1 MCRRK
6 RRLSTTATLLFT
18 ASAGAQR
25 APPPMHNLLGVPPPP
40 PPALVAGLRS
50 ALAGVPGCDA
60 PCLERAEDWF
70 EQAER
75 WGAHDVRSMVRLG
88 LADSFVGALAL
99 AAPGE
104 SEVRR
109 RLSTVS
115 TTVTPRHGQH
125 AEL

>member
-1 MCRRK
+1 M
-6 RRLSTTATLLFT
+6 
-18 ASAGAQR
+18 
-25 APPPMHNLLGVPPPP
+25 
-40 PPALVAGLRS
+40 RS
-50 ALAGVPGCDA
+50 I
-60 PCLERAEDWF
+60 
-70 EQAER
+70 
-75 WGAHDVRSMVRLG
+75 DVRSMVRLG